1 MSNTQRFM
9 GTKAF
14 IALRPDIFGHEDE
27 HVTVEYLG
35 HYPEWNSVLQKIQD
49 WESRFGLENNPNN
62 HNDEPVSLR
71 VFVNGYAN
79 WCAKDEYHHV
89 ALVGFNGLQDLSFSK
104 NWHITLESSN
114 EPIESFT
121 YSKDSDAFR
130 YDDINALWIGYK
142 DRNSNK
148 RKWISAR
155 NAKKLVR
162 SMDLESLVA

>member
-1 MSNTQRFM
+1 MTTNKQQRFM

-35 HYPEWNSVLQKIQD
+35 HHPEWNSMLSKIQE
-49 WESRFGLENNPNN
+49 WESRFGLEKDPNTNSGNPL
-62 HNDEPVSLR
+62 SLR

-89 ALVGFNGLQDLSFSK
+89 ALVGFQGLQDLSFSK
-104 NWHITLESSN
+104 NWHITLESSP
-114 EPIESFT
+114 EPITAFT
-121 YSKDSDAFR
+121 FNKDEDAFR
-130 YDDINALWIGYK
+130 YDYLDELWIGYK
-142 DRNSNK
+142 DKDNN

-155 NAKKLVR
+155 NAKHLVR
-162 SMDLESLVA
+162 SMDLEMAA

>member
-1 MSNTQRFM
+1 MTNSQHFA

-14 IALRPDIFGHEDE
+14 IALRPDIFGHKDE

-35 HYPEWNSVLQKIQD
+35 HYPEWNSMLEKIQD
-49 WESRFGLENNPNN
+49 WETRFGLEKNPNCS
-62 HNDEPVSLR
+62 DESVVPLR

-89 ALVGFNGLQDLSFSK
+89 ALVGFDGLQELSFSK
-104 NWHITLESSN
+104 NWHITLESSPR
-114 EPIESFT
+114 PIESYTFD
-121 YSKDSDAFR
+121 KDADAFR
-130 YDDINALWIGYK
+130 FDNMTELWIGYK
-142 DRNSNK
+142 DRTSND

-162 SMDLESLVA
+162 SMDLELV